1 MRLDKCI
8 ADQIQGL
15 GHPQAVHSP
24 GTIQGHGV
32 LLAFREGDLSIL
44 QVSSNAQAF
53 LGTAPQDL
61 LGESLNTILDNAQIA
76 VLQDALAE
84 DLGSVNPFELT
95 LGTGECLFQG
105 TVHRT
110 ANAAILEL
118 EPAPT
123 SSTSLPF
130 HQQARKIIAQLER
143 TDSLQEF
150 LALSVS
156 EIRAMTG
163 FDRVMVYQLDSQGAG
178 NVVAEAIHP
187 ELQSYLGLHFPHFDI
202 PEVSR
207 DMYRRCR
214 LRCAP
219 DLMAPPVTL
228 VSVEAL
234 TSPPLDLS
242 RASLRSVDPCCIQFY
257 QNMGSAA
264 LLAIGLMKD
273 RQLWGLV
280 SCHHT
285 VPKALS
291 PDLRNACDL
300 VGQFM
305 SLELSQKVDHT
316 ELEQMA
322 RFKAMH
328 SEFVESI
335 AQTQELSDALVNP
348 TSRLLALVDAQG
360 AAVCMGEHI
369 TLVGA
374 TPPLKGVEELLTWID
389 SQGHESLFF
398 TDSLPTLYPPAQ
410 HFKDKASG
418 LLLLRISKVRRY
430 AILWFRP
437 EVLQTVNWGGNPL
450 DSVQTTANGQEIL
463 SPRASF
469 ARWQETVRLTS
480 LPWKSYELTN
490 ALDLRNAI
498 VGIVLKKADEL
509 AAINQELERRNQ
521 ELDSFAFAAS
531 HDLKEPLRGVHNY
544 STILQEDYAQV
555 LDAEGLDYLQTIV
568 SLTQR
573 MDKLI
578 DVLLR
583 FSQLGKAAMGFQDVD
598 LNAIVTQVTEVLEAS
613 QPTQAFDIR
622 IPRSLPTV
630 QCDALLVHEIFT
642 NLLSNAFKYNA
653 QADPWA
659 EVGYL
664 DLSEQ
669 PLPSQPLLPDVL
681 ATPIFYIRD
690 NGIGIRPHHQEI
702 IFKLFKRLHAQEEY
716 GGGAGAG
723 LTIAQKAVERHGGK
737 IWVESIYGQGSTFY
751 FTLGSPST

>member
-1 MRLDKCI
+1 MHSPNRLTDRL
-8 ADQIQGL
+8 QGL
-15 GHPQAVHSP
+15 DHTQSVHSP
-24 GTIQGHGV
+24 GIIQGHGV
-32 LLAFREGDLSIL
+32 LIAFSEADLSIL
-44 QVSSNAQAF
+44 QVSSNTQAF
-53 LGTAPQDL
+53 LGIVPQDL
-61 LGESLNTILDNAQIA
+61 LGESLNTILDNAQIV

-84 DLGSVNPFELT
+84 DLGSVNPFALT

-118 EPAPT
+118 EPAST

-130 HQQARKIIAQLER
+130 HRQARKIIAQLER

-163 FDRVMVYQLDSQGAG
+163 FDRVMVYQFDSQGAG

-187 ELQSYLGLHFPHFDI
+187 DLQSYLGLHFPHFDI

-207 DMYRRCR
+207 EMYQRCR

-219 DLMAPPVTL
+219 DLTAPPETL

-234 TSPPLDLS
+234 TAPPLDLS

-264 LLAIGLMKD
+264 FLAIGLIKD

-285 VPKALS
+285 IPKALS

-316 ELEQMA
+316 ELEQMV

-335 AQTQELSDALVNP
+335 AQAQELSDALVTP
-348 TSRLLALVDAQG
+348 APRLLALVDAQG
-360 AAVCMGEHI
+360 AAVCMGDHI

-374 TPPLKGVEELLTWID
+374 TPPLEKVQKLLDWTD
-389 SQGHESLFF
+389 TQGSESLFF

-410 HFKDKASG
+410 RFKDKASG
-418 LLLLRISKVRRY
+418 LLLLRISRVRRY

-450 DSVQTTANGQEIL
+450 DSVQTTVDGQENL
-463 SPRASF
+463 TPRASF
-469 ARWQETVRLTS
+469 ARWQETVQLTS
-480 LPWKSYELTN
+480 IPWKSYELTN

-509 AAINQELERRNQ
+509 AAINQELERRNH

-598 LNAIVTQVTEVLEAS
+598 LNGIVAQATEVLEAS
-613 QPTQAFDIR
+613 QPSQDFDIR
-622 IPRSLPTV
+622 IPRPLPTV

-653 QADPWA
+653 QAEPWA

-664 DLSEQ
+664 APSET
-669 PLPSQPLLPDVL
+669 PSLSQPPSPAVSH
-681 ATPIFYIRD
+681 TPIFYVRD

-737 IWVESIYGQGSTFY
+737 IWVESTYGEGSTFY